1 MNDYEEILFTDKQ
14 EETIYSATS
23 SDSEE
28 KIQSELESFF
38 EELIKR
44 KRNDPIEGGLQASM
58 IILPTVFAAKI
69 NEEDGMSPHINSCVN
84 LIKYINNDHKYLTR
98 EGTRNFNI
106 YQKENTIINN
116 DVIELRILDGEDT
129 LMIAITS
136 NKKTESL
143 FELKMLKRITT
154 ICNNLMNNNI
164 YKNIDIGIHTHNFK
178 IDFGEWTQEKRENI
192 FSTLETNI
200 KKSNH

>member
-1 MNDYEEILFTDKQ
+1 MNEEEQLYTDTL

-44 KRNDPIEGGLQASM
+44 KRNDPIEGGLQAS
-58 IILPTVFAAKI
+58 IVIFPNKFLAKV
-69 NEEDGMSPHINSCVN
+69 NEEDGMGSHSQSCINLV
-84 LIKYINNDHKYLTR
+84 KYLNNDHKYLTKFGMR
-98 EGTRNFNI
+98 HFNLYPKERNQLNILGTEI
-106 YQKENTIINN
+106 
-116 DVIELRILDGEDT
+116 RILDGEEE
-129 LMIAITS
+129 LMLAIVS
-136 NKKTESL
+136 EKSKENI
-143 FELKMLKRITT
+143 FELKIIMEIIKLCSI
-154 ICNNLMNNNI
+154 LMNKNY
-164 YKNIDIGIHTHNFK
+164 YKNVDIGIHTPNIK